1 MKAISKSKTAIAL
14 LVIGAAACALF
25 ATGCNTTVGQ
35 DVANRMD
42 ALEQRVKALEDT
54 AITKFEEGDYA
65 DKTYSDAEAYADY
78 ARYLA
83 DVEKRVEDASTAAEA
98 ASVPADADEKARAY
112 DKAVIPLENLE
123 DELGHLK
130 DAYVAANA
138 NGMVSDD
145 ELVQLNGQA
154 DVIYANIDNA
164 ISQVKTNFGIS
175 D

>member
-1 MKAISKSKTAIAL
+1 MKAITKSKAAIAL
-14 LVIGAAACALF
+14 LVAGAAACALL
-25 ATGCNTTVGQ
+25 ATGCNSTVGQ
-35 DVANRMD
+35 DISNRMD

-54 AITKFEEGDYA
+54 AISKVEEGEYA
-65 DKTYSDAEAYADY
+65 VKTYSDTESYSDY

-98 ASVPADADEKARAY
+98 AKVPADSDEKARAY
-112 DKAVIPLENLE
+112 DKAVLPLENLE

-130 DAYVAANA
+130 DAYVAAHA
-138 NGMVSDD
+138 NGNVTDD

-154 DVIYANIDNA
+154 DVIYANIANA
-164 ISQVKTNFGIS
+164 LTQVKGTFGIA